1 MARSKTAV
9 VQDKL
14 LKKVGKVWHYHFRL
28 QGRAYHGSTRC
39 RDLTS
44 ARIFVE
50 NLRVQLRAEAESP
63 EAASVLGQT
72 VEQGA
77 LDWVRHMEARGRSAR
92 HLALAS
98 AALLRVVIPTI
109 GDEFICN
116 LHQSHAD
123 QVLVNARSMK
133 TRWGHPWSD
142 ATINQ
147 ALAYF
152 RCFLGWARKR
162 DMLQRSIHVELVGHG
177 HQDVKVTLTA
187 EQLSAFLKAIDQRG
201 DKNLSVIVR
210 AMAFLGLRVSEAI
223 NLEWE
228 RWDADRQLYTPRPS
242 STKNRK
248 SQPVPV
254 PADLAQL
261 IQARPRLGAFIAP
274 GPEGEPMSRR
284 AVYGIV
290 RKVAAH
296 LGIKDFSP
304 HGLRRTMATLLAE
317 AGMNPKAL
325 QEAMRHSNICVTMK
339 HYVSS
344 NTEQARSGIDALV
357 ASVGKGVKKAPANI
371 QRLRRTGTDDGDR
384 S

>member
-39 RDLTS
+39 RDLAS
-44 ARIFVE
+44 AQIFVE

-63 EAASVLGQT
+63 KAQADLGLT
-72 VEQGA
+72 VEEGV
-77 LDWVRHMEARGRSAR
+77 LEWVRYMEARGRSIR

-98 AALLRVVIPTI
+98 AAMLKVVLPAI
-109 GDEFICN
+109 GGVHISA
-116 LHQSHAD
+116 LSQKHAD
-123 QVLVNARSMK
+123 EVLKGASSMK

-142 ATINQ
+142 ATVNQ
-147 ALAYF
+147 ALVYF
-152 RCFLGWARKR
+152 RTFVAWAKKR
-162 DMLQRSIHVELVGHG
+162 DMLQRSIQVELVGHG

-187 EQLSAFLKAIDQRG
+187 EQLSAFLEAIDQRG

-210 AMAFLGLRVSEAI
+210 AMAFLGLRVSEAVS
-223 NLEWE
+223 LEWE
-228 RWDADRQLYTPRPS
+228 RWDAKRQLYTPRPS

-248 SQPVPV
+248 LLPVPV

-261 IQARPRLGAFIAP
+261 IDAQPRQGPLIAP
-274 GPEGEPMSRR
+274 GPGGEPLGRR
-284 AVYGIV
+284 AVYHVI
-290 RKVAAH
+290 RRVATS
-296 LGIKDFSP
+296 LGVKDFSP

-325 QEAMRHSNICVTMK
+325 QEAMRHSNISVTMR
-339 HYVSS
+339 HYVHS
-344 NTEQARSGIDALV
+344 NMDQSRSGIDALV
-357 ASVGKGVKKAPANI
+357 ARVNSGVKKAPANI